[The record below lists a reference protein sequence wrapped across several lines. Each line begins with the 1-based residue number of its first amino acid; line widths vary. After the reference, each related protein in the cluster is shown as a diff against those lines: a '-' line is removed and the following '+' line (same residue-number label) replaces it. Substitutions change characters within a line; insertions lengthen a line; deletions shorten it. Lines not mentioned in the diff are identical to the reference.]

1 MASLLL
7 EPLGCREDSPP
18 NAVRAPVPSRASSGL
33 PPTARAGV
41 PKPRGNAAHLKVLDW
56 AGFTSAAT
64 FTFDDSQPSQ
74 IDAWPTLK
82 AEGVRMTFY
91 VNASAR
97 WYAGYDETWKEA
109 SAAGSEIGNHTYH
122 HCRADLTECTSSF
135 SSAALEIDSDTSYI
149 ENTIGASRVQ
159 TMAYPY
165 GDGTYAPL
173 AKERFFL
180 ARGVRPG
187 MVAANDDTDPFDL
200 PTIGAHGGEAASAF
214 NASTDAARSNAR
226 WVIFLFHSLLPTS
239 YAWYASVNLTS
250 VTGAIAY
257 AKSLRDVWIDS
268 VVNVGAYWLG
278 QRILSNAQ
286 PSASDARETWTW
298 SLPAHFPAGK
308 TLHVTVEGGTLSQN
322 GTPLLWSDHGY
333 YEVALDAGSLTWSR

>member
-1 MASLLL
+1 MALLL
-7 EPLGCREDSPP
+7 EPLGCRGASPP
-18 NAVRAPVPSRASSGL
+18 RGASAPVPSSTSLGL
-33 PPTARAGV
+33 PPTARSGV
-41 PKPRGNAAHLKVLDW
+41 PKPRGSAANLKVLDW

-91 VNASAR
+91 INASGS
-97 WYAGYDETWKEA
+97 WYAGYDETWKDA

-122 HCRADLTECTSSF
+122 HCRADLSECTGAF

-149 ENTIGASRVQ
+149 ENLIGASSVR

-165 GDGTYAPL
+165 GDGAYAPL
-173 AKERFFL
+173 AKDRFFL
-180 ARGVRPG
+180 ARGVRSG
-187 MVAANDDTDPFDL
+187 TVAANDATDPFDL

-214 NASTDAARSNAR
+214 NASIDTARGSGR
-226 WVIFLFHSLLPTS
+226 WVIFLFHSLLPTP

-257 AKSLRDVWIDS
+257 AKSQRDVWIDT
-268 VVNVGAYWLG
+268 VANVGAYWLG

-286 PSASDARETWTW
+286 PSASDGAETWTW

-308 TLHVTVEGGTLSQN
+308 TLRVTVDGGTLSQN
-322 GTPLLWSDHGY
+322 GTPLLWNDHGY
-333 YEVALDAGSLTWSR
+333 YEVALDIGSLTWSR